1 MDSLSILEL
10 SHLSVI
16 FSLLRRSVRL
26 LLLNAQARLTW
37 PWPEPSVNI
46 LGLEVGSLKMQAW
59 ECSHLELSLLTS
71 QPWKLQRRPLVHTP
85 SELYLVMMSSTI
97 LFSYWSISCHCS
109 QSEAKIIFEIQL
121 HTDIT
126 SGVSIEMR
134 SIHMLRQIFLA
145 SSQPTWK

>member
-26 LLLNAQARLTW
+26 QLINAEARLTW
-37 PWPEPSVNI
+37 PRPEPSVNI
-46 LGLEVGSLKMQAW
+46 LWLEVGSLKWSQLENVLTW
-59 ECSHLELSLLTS
+59 NYLYWHRSHGSYRGGHWSTPRLSCTWWWCPPPFCSPIGQYHVTAANQRPRSSL
-71 QPWKLQRRPLVHTP
+71 K
-85 SELYLVMMSSTI
+85 
-97 LFSYWSISCHCS
+97 FSC
-109 QSEAKIIFEIQL
+109 
-121 HTDIT
+121 TDIT

-134 SIHMLRQIFLA
+134 SMHMLRQIFLA